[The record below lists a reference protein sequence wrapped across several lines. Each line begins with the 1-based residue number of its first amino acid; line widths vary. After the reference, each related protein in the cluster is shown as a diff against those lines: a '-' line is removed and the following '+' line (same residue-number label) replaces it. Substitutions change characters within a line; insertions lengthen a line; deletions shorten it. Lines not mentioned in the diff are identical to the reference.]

1 MKREIA
7 RFGGGGRVT
16 HRDDSFNPICY
27 STITMRLFQRRISA
41 TEPSLAAALRRR
53 TPQIR
58 NCIQDGNECGERFVQ
73 LRVGSLGIVHVLDC
87 HTSPFE
93 RLMIEVVCGA
103 MRRDIAGAADRLHDR
118 KHPCPR
124 FAPDPQLARRQPARG
139 TREPDGQRRF
149 LDARSQEIDEPL
161 VRVNPIE
168 KVDRRIDVRSAA
180 KGLPE
185 KFAMAGFPAVP
196 SGDKIADFLEGAFV
210 GERYRQPFSAPMN
223 A

>member
-16 HRDDSFNPICY
+16 HRDDSFNPICC
-27 STITMRLFQRRISA
+27 SSITMRPFNDEFSPRNRLWPQHCAGGR
-41 TEPSLAAALRRR
+41 
-53 TPQIR
+53 PQIR

-93 RLMIEVVCGA
+93 RLMIKVVCGA
-103 MRRDIAGAADRLHDR
+103 MRGDIAGAADRLHDR

-124 FAPDPQLARRQPARG
+124 FAPDPQLARRQPARR